1 MATSYLDQLWPA
13 PPAADTVTDTL
24 TYQEATAVEPA
35 NAPPEPA
42 DMPAPD
48 TWDDPAEPAEPAR
61 LALALKMA
69 AAGLHILP
77 LVPGDKVPLSKFKG
91 WAEAGAPEDI
101 KPSRDPEQIRRW
113 FDLYPDINYAC
124 VPLADFVIV
133 DVDVRKGGNE
143 TIAALP
149 FKLPEDT
156 FVVSTPSGG
165 RHLYYRTTDAIRGG
179 TDKLGKGGDVQA
191 GHRYV
196 VGPGCE
202 FRDPGGKKGY
212 SGSYTVTKDAV
223 FLPSPEGLVLMCG
236 TASARER
243 DENRAPVAE
252 QDRPEDIERAARF
265 LAEAAPAVEGEGGDA
280 RTFRLACDLRDFG
293 LTEGTALDMMAGW
306 NARCLPPW
314 LPDELAAKVTNAFS
328 YGQNRPAAKS
338 TAALADSFADAV
350 TLDSTPAASPPSAA
364 PDAPSLLIRRRI
376 RAGEP
381 RAAVRWR
388 IKDVLPATG
397 VGMIFGP
404 PSAGKSTLVLD
415 LAAHLTHG
423 ADWFG
428 RRTRD
433 RAGTLILACEGAG
446 SLGTRLDALA
456 SDGEPMA
463 IEAWDIGSLSAA
475 GLASLRPELAKLDAE
490 WRGRHGFGIGLVVL
504 DTISASG
511 MIDDENA
518 NAKVAAALKALADFA
533 GSVGAFG
540 LAVHHPRKDGET
552 FRGAGAFEGNT
563 DLIFEVRRGTVPAT
577 GELSIYKARDA
588 APGELGR
595 FRLRQVTLGQD
606 DDGEPIT
613 ACTVE
618 PRTAVPGGEPVADP
632 EAMLADI
639 IRRGPDGDGP
649 HVAEE
654 PGGCFRMDEGRSR
667 DSIYRAIAEAYG
679 IPFGTETGMLKLAPA
694 DRKAVRDHLR
704 RLNARLVCS
713 DDGRDRERR
722 QVRVVLALHPRGATA
737 SDFGDATTI

>member
-1 MATSYLDQLWPA
+1 MAPSYLDQLWPA
-13 PPAADTVTDTL
+13 PPAADTATDTL

-35 NAPPEPA
+35 NAPPELA

-48 TWDDPAEPAEPAR
+48 TWDDPAPAI
-61 LALALKMA
+61 LDHALAMA
-69 AAGLHILP
+69 TRGFRVFPLRPGEKEPFKGFAWKTEATADPATIRAWFTAHPVANYAVAAGDGLL
-77 LVPGDKVPLSKFKG
+77 
-91 WAEAGAPEDI
+91 
-101 KPSRDPEQIRRW
+101 
-113 FDLYPDINYAC
+113 
-124 VPLADFVIV
+124 IV
-133 DVDVRKGGNE
+133 DLDPRAGSD
-143 TIAALP
+143 ASLQALP
-149 FKLPEDT
+149 FTLPADT
-156 FVVSTPSGG
+156 LTVRTPGGG
-165 RHLYYRTTDAIRGG
+165 RHVYLSGPDVANSVGRLGAGIDIRSAGG
-179 TDKLGKGGDVQA
+179 
-191 GHRYV
+191 YV
-196 VGPGCE
+196 VGPGS
-202 FRDPGGKKGY
+202 FFADHDGKKGY
-212 SGSYTVTKDAV
+212 ADFYKIECDA
-223 FLPSPEGLVLMCG
+223 STASAPEGLVLACG

-243 DENRAPVAE
+243 DAAPVAE

-265 LAEAAPAVEGEGGDA
+265 LADAAPAVEGKGGDVH
-280 RTFRLACDLRDFG
+280 TFRVACELRDFG
-293 LTEGTALDMMAGW
+293 LTEGTALDIMAGEW

-314 LPDELAAKVTNAFS
+314 SPEELAAKVANAFS
-328 YGQNRPAAKS
+328 YGQNRPATKS
-338 TAALADSFADAV
+338 TAAMAEGFGDAV
-350 TLDSTPAASPPSAA
+350 TLDSTPAASPAPAA

-415 LAAHLTHG
+415 LAAHLTRG

-490 WRGRHGFGIGLVVL
+490 WRGRHGFGVGLVVL

-588 APGELGR
+588 APGDLGR

-618 PRTAVPGGEPVADP
+618 PRTAVPDGEPAADP

-654 PGGCFRMDEGRSR
+654 AGGCFRMDEGRSR
-667 DSIYRAIAEAYG
+667 DSIYRAIAEAFG

>member
-13 PPAADTVTDTL
+13 PPAADTATDTL

-48 TWDDPAEPAEPAR
+48 TWDDPAPTI
-61 LALALKMA
+61 LDHALAMATRGFRVFPLKPGSKEPPK
-69 AAGLHILP
+69 GLAW
-77 LVPGDKVPLSKFKG
+77 K
-91 WAEAGAPEDI
+91 AEATTDPVKIGAWWAFEPN
-101 KPSRDPEQIRRW
+101 
-113 FDLYPDINYAC
+113 YNYA
-124 VPLADFVIV
+124 VASGDGTLIV
-133 DVDVRKGGNE
+133 DVDAAKGGYASLLE
-143 TIAALP
+143 LALP
-149 FKLPEDT
+149 EAT
-156 FVVSTPSGG
+156 FTVKTPGG
-165 RHLYYRTTDAIRGG
+165 GEHRYYAGP
-179 TDKLGKGGDVQA
+179 DVQNSVDRIAPGIDIRSA
-191 GHRYV
+191 GGYV
-196 VGPGCE
+196 VGPGS
-202 FRDPGGKKGY
+202 FFADPGGKKGY
-212 SGSYTVTKDAV
+212 TGDYTISRHDA
-223 FLPSPEGLVLMCG
+223 PAIAPEALVLACG

-243 DENRAPVAE
+243 DAAPVAE

-265 LAEAAPAVEGEGGDA
+265 LADAAPAVEGQGGDD
-280 RTFRLACDLRDFG
+280 RTYKVACNLRDLG
-293 LTEGTALDMMAGW
+293 LTEGTALAMMADIW

-314 LPDELAAKVTNAFS
+314 SPEELKAKVANAFS
-328 YGQNRPAAKS
+328 YGQNRRAVKS
-338 TAALADSFADAV
+338 TAALADGFGYAV
-350 TLDSTPAASPPSAA
+350 TLDSTPAASPASAA
-364 PDAPSLLIRRRI
+364 AVAPSLLIRRRI

-415 LAAHLTHG
+415 LAAHLTRG

-428 RRTRD
+428 RRTREK
-433 RAGTLILACEGAG
+433 AGTLILACEGAG

-456 SDGEPMA
+456 SDREPMA

-475 GLASLRPELAKLDAE
+475 GLASLRPELAKLDTE
-490 WRGRHGFGIGLVVL
+490 WRGRHGFGVGLVVL

-618 PRTAVPGGEPVADP
+618 PRTAVPGSEPVADP

-639 IRRGPDGDGP
+639 IRRGPDGEGP

-667 DSIYRAIAEAYG
+667 DSIYRAIAEAFG
-679 IPFGTETGMLKLAPA
+679 IPFGTETGMLKLAPG